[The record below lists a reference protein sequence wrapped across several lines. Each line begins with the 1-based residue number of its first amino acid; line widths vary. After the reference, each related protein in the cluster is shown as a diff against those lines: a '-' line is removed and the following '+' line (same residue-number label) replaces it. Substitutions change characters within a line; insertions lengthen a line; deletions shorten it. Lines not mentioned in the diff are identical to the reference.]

1 MNVGIFFLIS
11 TFLKPDPKI
20 FPLLKTLDYDF
31 KDTFFVIILV
41 CINDVLVNLY
51 LKNSINYI
59 SIHKLL
65 IKLLKKPYLSKH
77 YDKSPKNINEIEN
90 MVNKVKKYLHNY
102 LKLNEKFY
110 KNNI

>member
-1 MNVGIFFLIS
+1 M
-11 TFLKPDPKI
+11 
-20 FPLLKTLDYDF
+20 FPLLKILDYDF
-31 KDTFFVIILV
+31 SDTFFDIILV
-41 CINDVLVNLY
+41 TINDVLVDLY

-65 IKLLKKPYLSKH
+65 IKLLKKPYFSR
-77 YDKSPKNINEIEN
+77 YFDKSPKNINEIEN

-110 KNNI
+110 KNNN